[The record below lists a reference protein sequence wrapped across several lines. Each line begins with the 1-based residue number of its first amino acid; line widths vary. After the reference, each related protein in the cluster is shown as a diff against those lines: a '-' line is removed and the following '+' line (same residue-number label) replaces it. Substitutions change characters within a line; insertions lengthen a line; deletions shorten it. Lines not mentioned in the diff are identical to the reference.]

1 LPVDRSVTRSP
12 DSPLFER
19 RTGLG
24 GPTPRPSGKRP
35 PPPPGRSRAS
45 PLASARASARRCG
58 WS

>member
-24 GPTPRPSGKRP
+24 GPTPRPSGNRP

-45 PLASARASARRCG
+45 PLASARRCG